1 MEAREIHVR
10 RARQD
15 DCERILEWRN
25 HPSTRLY
32 FFNPEPIDA
41 DIHRAWF
48 AAVLA
53 DTRHRHLLIA
63 EDGTGSPIG
72 VVRFD
77 EDGDSA
83 WVDIYLVPER
93 HGRGLGKAMLD
104 AALQWLA
111 SNSSVNRVHADVLA
125 ENAVSMRMFSAAG
138 FVNTSCRFS
147 LNLSR
152 S

>member
-1 MEAREIHVR
+1 MQAPEIRVR

-15 DCERILEWRN
+15 DGERILEWRN
-25 HPSTRLY
+25 HPVTRRY

-41 DIHRAWF
+41 DTHRAWF

-53 DTRHRHLLIA
+53 DIQHRHLLIA
-63 EDGTGSPIG
+63 EDATGCPIG

-83 WVDIYLVPER
+83 RVDIYLVPER
-93 HGRGLGKAMLD
+93 HGHGLGKAMLD
-104 AALQWLA
+104 SALLWLA
-111 SNSSVNRVHADVLA
+111 RNSSVKQVHADVLA
-125 ENAVSMRMFSAAG
+125 ENVASRQMFAAAG
-138 FVNTSCRFS
+138 FANAVCRFS
-147 LNLSR
+147 LDLHR

>member
-1 MEAREIHVR
+1 MATPEIHVR

-25 HPSTRLY
+25 DPATRRY
-32 FFNPEPIDA
+32 FFDPKPIDA
-41 DIHRAWF
+41 VSHRAWF

-53 DTRHRHLLIA
+53 DITHRHLLIA
-63 EDGTGSPIG
+63 EDETGAPIG

-83 WVDIYLVPER
+83 RVDIYLVPAQ
-93 HGRGLGKAMLD
+93 HGHGLGKAMLD

-111 SNSSVNRVHADVLA
+111 RNSAVRRVHADVLV
-125 ENAVSMRMFSAAG
+125 ENAASMRMFAAAG
-138 FVNTSCRFS
+138 FANTACRLS
-147 LNLSR
+147 LNLAR